1 MFTSIGYRMNR
12 QKRGERPIRIA
23 FFLLS
28 FISLFWQI
36 SFSQE
41 DRDTVKIGVVDTHEL
56 LERYA
61 NFVDINEVLDKELSS
76 LFEPIRKKERELIEL
91 QETLR
96 EVGNEEE
103 ERTLERS
110 ISSLQRELERMSDD
124 FRQEANLR
132 RNEELYKIQKT
143 INDAILRFANKNGY
157 DLIMEYGLLYSK
169 EELNIT
175 EKILDELIPK
185 PQNSSELRLDT
196 TEGNSLDKGRTQN
209 D

>member
-23 FFLLS
+23 FFFLS

>member
-1 MFTSIGYRMNR
+1 MSR
-12 QKRGERPIRIA
+12 QKRGKKLLKIA

-28 FISLFWQI
+28 FISFFWQAG
-36 SFSQE
+36 FSQ
-41 DRDTVKIGVVDTHEL
+41 DVNGSVKIGVVDTHEL

-61 NFVDINEVLDKELSS
+61 NFVNINETLDKELSP

-91 QETLR
+91 QESLR
-96 EVGNEEE
+96 EGVNEEE
-103 ERTLERS
+103 EHSLERS

-143 INDAILRFANKNGY
+143 INEAILRFANKNDY

-175 EKILDELIPK
+175 EKILEELIPK
-185 PQNSSELRLDT
+185 PQDSSMFPSDAIKN
-196 TEGNSLDKGRTQN
+196 GSSLNKEKDS
-209 D
+209 